1 MRNVMLIRDL
11 VPTIDR
17 DIYNLCEF
25 VLGLLRSG
33 IIVQHPPLSQPKEFA
48 ARYHRITSCSI
59 AVENGLSTLRA
70 TGMTYFMSD

>member
-33 IIVQHPPLSQPKEFA
+33 IIVQHPPLSQPKEFD
-48 ARYHRITSCSI
+48 ARYPSHHIMFDCCRKWFIHSARHRDD
-59 AVENGLSTLRA
+59 VLHV
-70 TGMTYFMSD
+70 

>member
-33 IIVQHPPLSQPKEFA
+33 IIVQHPPLSQPEFRA
-48 ARYHRITSCSI
+48 SHLI
-59 AVENGLSTLRA
+59 AVEKVYPLCADDVLHV
-70 TGMTYFMSD
+70 